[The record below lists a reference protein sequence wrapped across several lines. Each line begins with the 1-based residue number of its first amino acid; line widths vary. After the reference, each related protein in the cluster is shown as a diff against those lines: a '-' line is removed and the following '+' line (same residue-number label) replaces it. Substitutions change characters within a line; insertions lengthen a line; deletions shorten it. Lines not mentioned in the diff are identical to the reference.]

1 MSPTEHLAD
10 AQLSFLDLA
19 FSSKRYLIT
28 RYPPS
33 DDRGYRVSSL
43 TSLAEIVIEDRHLIM
58 PLINYTLLRTGVGT
72 LPGHFTTRADVY
84 QAGKGC
90 GKTMPP
96 NNFPEP
102 REWLRQ
108 CRLLGHTPFQ
118 LHDPACTYFS
128 FAASS

>member
-1 MSPTEHLAD
+1 
-10 AQLSFLDLA
+10 
-19 FSSKRYLIT
+19 
-28 RYPPS
+28 
-33 DDRGYRVSSL
+33 
-43 TSLAEIVIEDRHLIM
+43 M

-96 NNFPEP
+96 NNFPES

-108 CRLLGHTPFQ
+108 CRLLGHTPSNHMIRHAHTLVSQ
-118 LHDPACTYFS
+118 LQADHEVYLALT
-128 FAASS
+128 